1 MQNIYN
7 TMGIE
12 KVKLA
17 KKWVEDFDNG
27 LDELLKNFEEKI
39 SQIYNNKK
47 KYLKSID
54 IFDLI

>member
-1 MQNIYN
+1 
-7 TMGIE
+7 MGIE

-47 KYLKSID
+47 NI
-54 IFDLI
+54 